1 MDNDLNKEKDLL
13 KRIQTAVKF
22 EKQLNTSL
30 TEEDKIHIN
39 EITSELSEFVK
50 KNRKSEVKRNFF
62 SKLKL
67 PTLNFRIISSAMAS
81 LAIGFVIG
89 QQFLIEEIVPSN
101 DQFLPKSIDL
111 IEKEK
116 LISLAEKLEP
126 GKRLAIDLNENILF
140 TFSMSEKPIEGREK
154 CHLVDL
160 KISGLIKS
168 DSVQMIACA
177 SSDDN
182 KGKWNLTDIK

>member
-1 MDNDLNKEKDLL
+1 M
-13 KRIQTAVKF
+13 
-22 EKQLNTSL
+22 

-39 EITSELSEFVK
+39 EITSELCEFVK

-89 QQFLIEEIVPSN
+89 QSSIEEIVPSN

-111 IEKEK
+111 IEKE
-116 LISLAEKLEP
+116 
-126 GKRLAIDLNENILF
+126 N
-140 TFSMSEKPIEGREK
+140 
-154 CHLVDL
+154 
-160 KISGLIKS
+160 
-168 DSVQMIACA
+168 
-177 SSDDN
+177 
-182 KGKWNLTDIK
+182 